1 MNSLF
6 GTWTSRLRKNSLLLV
21 LSILLP
27 IFGISN
33 TVMAAE
39 KIYVSYSILEIPIPV
54 ISLEKFTKTGN
65 IDQELAGY
73 QDYIAPQQLQK
84 LREILLRSIKISP
97 AVATQF
103 LYTEQGEF
111 LLHRLA
117 KLIKNKSAYTETA
130 VNDLRNA
137 IIFASKEPGGLT
149 FLNILSHY
157 PSISI
162 HVDLANSLEIAGE
175 LENLITETNQAIATI
190 QELSKIE
197 SATGSKTNLSQLLSL
212 QKPKKVTSKNIRLDF
227 FDATRNRSLL
237 TDVYLPNVQH
247 PTPVIVISHGL
258 GLNSSNFHYLAK
270 HLASQGLA
278 VVLPNH
284 PQLFTSHNHN
294 SKFKEAKEFINR
306 PLDIKYI
313 LDQLENYNQSN
324 PQFQDKLN
332 LQQVGV
338 MGQSF
343 GGYTALALAGAKIN
357 FQQLDQ
363 DCHPDRLQN
372 TWNMS
377 LLLQCRAL
385 ELLPKS
391 QREDNSNLSIDLQDE
406 RVKAAIAI
414 NPITSSI
421 FGKSGLNQI
430 QTPVMFISS
439 SEDTVAP
446 ALYEQIIPFSWL
458 NNPDKYLVMLI
469 GGTHFSTI
477 GNSQPGSKQISL
489 PADMVGNASQART
502 YINALS
508 LPFFQTYV
516 SRKPEYIPYLNA
528 GYAANIAD
536 KSLGLSFIQSLKN
549 PQLVP
554 TLDNNIQKQLPFTI
568 IEFGYW
574 ILAIAVSL
582 LHIIIFVMF

>member
-6 GTWTSRLRKNSLLLV
+6 GTWTSRLRKHSLLLV

-27 IFGISN
+27 TFGINN

-39 KIYVSYSILEIPIPV
+39 KIYASYSILEIPIPV
-54 ISLEKFTKTGN
+54 ISLEKFTKTGI
-65 IDQELAGY
+65 IDQDLAGY

-97 AVATQF
+97 TVATRF

-117 KLIKNKSAYTETA
+117 KLIKNKSAYNQAA
-130 VNDLRNA
+130 VNDLRTA
-137 IIFASKEPGGLT
+137 IIFASKEPEGLT
-149 FLNILSHY
+149 LLNILRYH
-157 PSISI
+157 PSLSI
-162 HVDLANSLEIAGE
+162 HVDLANGLEIAGE
-175 LENLITETNQAIATI
+175 LGNLISETNQAIATI

-197 SATGSKTNLSQLLSL
+197 SATLSKTDLSPFTNL
-212 QKPKKVTSKNIRLDF
+212 QKPEILTSKKSKLIF
-227 FDATRNRSLL
+227 FDAARNRSLP
-237 TDVYLPNVQH
+237 TEIYLPNVQH
-247 PTPVIVISHGL
+247 PAPVIVISHGL

-284 PQLFTSHNHN
+284 PQLFTSNNN

-313 LDQLENYNQSN
+313 LDQLENYNQSD
-324 PQFQDKLN
+324 PKFQGKLN

-338 MGQSF
+338 IGQSF

-357 FQQLDQ
+357 FQQLEK
-363 DCHPDRLQN
+363 DCDPNSLEN

-391 QREDNSNLSIDLQDE
+391 QRENNPNLSIDLQDE

-446 ALYEQIIPFSWL
+446 ALYEQILPFSWL
-458 NNPDKYLVMLI
+458 NNPNKYLVMLI

-489 PADMVGNASQART
+489 PADMVGNASQAHT

-508 LPFFQTYV
+508 LPFFKNYV
-516 SRKPEYIPYLNA
+516 SQKPEYMHYLNA

-536 KSLGLSFIQSLKN
+536 QSLGLSFVQSLKS
-549 PQLVP
+549 PQLAP
-554 TLDNNIQKQLPFTI
+554 ILDNNEKKNTLFP
-568 IEFGYW
+568 
-574 ILAIAVSL
+574 
-582 LHIIIFVMF
+582 